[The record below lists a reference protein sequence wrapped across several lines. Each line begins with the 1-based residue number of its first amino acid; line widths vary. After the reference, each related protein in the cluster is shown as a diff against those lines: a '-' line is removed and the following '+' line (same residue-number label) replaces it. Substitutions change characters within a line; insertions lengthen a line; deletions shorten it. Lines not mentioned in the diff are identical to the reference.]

1 MIVEALINVVFWII
15 NRIFSAFEMI
25 ALPVNIAST
34 LIGFMKVGAWV
45 LGPDLL
51 TLCLTSIVMWL
62 LFKSSVGLI
71 VYIYK
76 LLPLT

>member
-1 MIVEALINVVFWII
+1 MIFEALFDVVFWII
-15 NRIFSAFEMI
+15 NLIFSGFEMI

-34 LIGFMKVGAWV
+34 LINFMKVGAWV

-51 TLCLTSIVMWL
+51 MTCLASIVMWL

>member
-15 NRIFSAFEMI
+15 NRIFSGFVMI

-34 LIGFMKVGAWV
+34 VIDFMKVGAWV

-71 VYIYK
+71 VYVYK

>member
-15 NRIFSAFEMI
+15 NRIFSGFEMI

-34 LIGFMKVGAWV
+34 LIDFMKVGAWV

-71 VYIYK
+71 VYVYK